1 MNWIKIGAI
10 NIIVLI
16 FIILII
22 EIISGSLRL
31 FLGKD
36 FKLPGSEIEN
46 ITKFGPSPP
55 CLEMKTDTLLS
66 HVHNNGINCKIKG
79 GKGLN
84 EYVFYNSSQLDKPV
98 LLTLGGSTTD
108 GFYQQ
113 ISSGETYP
121 KQLALLARDKF
132 LILNGGTGAYSSLQ
146 ELYKFMRDGS
156 RIQNLGVVVS
166 LNGINELPNYQGKNE
181 NRRLNYPYLTEIQ
194 NTMNEKQFWIDQRV
208 KPNLWEEN
216 LKKWLPNLY
225 SLFAYLKHKYI
236 LMKMS
241 KAKSPQ
247 PPISSPKEKF
257 KSVNSKEVNKEVF
270 FMAVDAADRWEK
282 NVTRLN
288 SLVKLEGAKY
298 YLFLQPTLGLKGPQS
313 RPKIG
318 SYDEKLYKITLRR
331 GLRQKI
337 RLLYAE
343 LKDRC
348 SKLSFCYDISDKVP
362 PTGSVYHDPRH
373 HNSKGNKILASEI
386 WKIIQENNK
395 N

>member
-1 MNWIKIGAI
+1 MNWIKIGTV

-16 FIILII
+16 FAIFFI
-22 EIISGSLRL
+22 EIISGSARL

-36 FKLPGSEIEN
+36 FKLPGSEIVK
-46 ITKFGPSPP
+46 IQSYVPSHP
-55 CLEMKTDTLLS
+55 CLQMKTDTLLS
-66 HVHNNGINCKIKG
+66 HSHYNGVKCKING
-79 GKGLN
+79 GKALN

-121 KQLALLARDKF
+121 KHLALLARDNFF
-132 LILNGGTGAYSSLQ
+132 LLNGGTGAYSSLQ
-146 ELYKFMRDGS
+146 ELYKFIRDGS
-156 RIQNLGVVVS
+156 RIQNLKLVVS
-166 LNGINELPNYQGKNE
+166 LNGLNELPNYHGENK
-181 NRRLNYPYLTEIQ
+181 NRRLNYPFLTEIQ
-194 NTMNEKQFWIDQRV
+194 NIMNEKQIWIDQRV
-208 KPNLWEEN
+208 EPNFWEEN
-216 LKKWLPNLY
+216 LKKWLPNIY

-241 KAKSPQ
+241 KAESQQ
-247 PPISSPKEKF
+247 PPISSSKEKL
-257 KSVNSKEVNKEVF
+257 KLVNSKEVNKEF
-270 FMAVDAADRWEK
+270 FFVAVDAADRWEK

-288 SLVKLEGAKY
+288 SLVKLEGARY
-298 YLFLQPTLGLKGPQS
+298 YLFLQPGLGLKGPQS
-313 RPKIG
+313 QPKIG
-318 SYDEKLYKITLRR
+318 SYDEHLYKFTGRR
-331 GLRQKI
+331 GYRKKI

-373 HNSKGNKILASEI
+373 HNAKGNKILASEI
-386 WKIIQENNK
+386 WKIIQKNN
-395 N
+395 